1 MHAALTAGGPSA
13 AAGRMATPPPAAAA
27 MAPPPACFWD
37 GQPSCQQA
45 GPYQQQQQQQQH
57 QLQQGH
63 PSAPCPAT
71 PQPPCS
77 YAYYGPQ
84 GGGAPSPAARDGS
97 GPLFRSVSDLG
108 HQYRSP
114 GPAPLTTWRLQQQQ
128 QQQHLQQQAAGEW
141 DGPSGGPRHSFYP
154 PVLPPTPA
162 QRAAPAAGGCGGWSL
177 AAAGGQQQGNLVE
190 GMAESGA
197 HHGYHQ
203 SSGAYHG
210 YHQSSGGQQQEQQQ
224 DQGQQQPPRL
234 MATMSLPATFDRSWC
249 GGGGGGGG
257 GGGEGARVQ
266 HPQLRQQTLPPDP
279 TNGYLPGGGDAKQTP
294 PATHSSLRLRSP
306 QPSELLL
313 GPSATAATAAALELL
328 DQLGDDGACWL
339 DGRPLSGGLGGGGG
353 GNMLDGGLVERR
365 DSADGGGGAATP
377 RERLVLTGKVV
388 LPPPRSSEGIL
399 NGTGQQSQPSWLVP
413 TPPGSMPR
421 APPAVM
427 LDRQY
432 SIGAH
437 GQYSGASGLHSIG
450 GGGGGG
456 SGDFDGLLQSWRG
469 GGGGPMHQGGMPLSP
484 GRHPPQQSQY
494 PYGDAAWAHPGVPA
508 ASRPP
513 AASSILPGHVVVGP
527 APPLQ
532 LHPPHNHP
540 GNHQAVQ
547 RYSYGSAPAGSSGL
561 LRAGSDASAGG
572 GPGDNSEDGYY
583 YHQYAAQG
591 RPPGRGGGAGS
602 RRHVSP

>member
-1 MHAALTAGGPSA
+1 
-13 AAGRMATPPPAAAA
+13 
-27 MAPPPACFWD
+27 
-37 GQPSCQQA
+37 
-45 GPYQQQQQQQQH
+45 
-57 QLQQGH
+57 
-63 PSAPCPAT
+63 
-71 PQPPCS
+71 
-77 YAYYGPQ
+77 
-84 GGGAPSPAARDGS
+84 
-97 GPLFRSVSDLG
+97 
-108 HQYRSP
+108 
-114 GPAPLTTWRLQQQQ
+114 
-128 QQQHLQQQAAGEW
+128 
-141 DGPSGGPRHSFYP
+141 
-154 PVLPPTPA
+154 
-162 QRAAPAAGGCGGWSL
+162 
-177 AAAGGQQQGNLVE
+177 
-190 GMAESGA
+190 MAESGA
-197 HHGYHQ
+197 HHAYHQ
-203 SSGAYHG
+203 G
-210 YHQSSGGQQQEQQQ
+210 SGGQQQGQQQ
-224 DQGQQQPPRL
+224 DQQHPPRRL
-234 MATMSLPATFDRSWC
+234 MATMSLPTTFDRSWC
-249 GGGGGGGG
+249 GGGGGGG
-257 GGGEGARVQ
+257 EGARVQ
-266 HPQLRQQTLPPDP
+266 HTQQQHQTPPPNP
-279 TNGYLPGGGDAKQTP
+279 TNGYLPGGGDARQTP
-294 PATHSSLRLRSP
+294 PATHSSLGLRSP

-313 GPSATAATAAALELL
+313 GPSAAAATAAALELL

-339 DGRPLSGGLGGGGG
+339 EGRPLSAGLGGGGG
-353 GNMLDGGLVERR
+353 GNLLDGGGSVERR

-421 APPAVM
+421 APPAAM

-432 SIGAH
+432 STGPH
-437 GQYSGASGLHSIG
+437 GQYSGASGLHAIG

-469 GGGGPMHQGGMPLSP
+469 GGGGPMHQGGMSP
-484 GRHPPQQSQY
+484 GRHPPQQQPQY
-494 PYGDAAWAHPGVPA
+494 PYGGAAWAHPGVPA